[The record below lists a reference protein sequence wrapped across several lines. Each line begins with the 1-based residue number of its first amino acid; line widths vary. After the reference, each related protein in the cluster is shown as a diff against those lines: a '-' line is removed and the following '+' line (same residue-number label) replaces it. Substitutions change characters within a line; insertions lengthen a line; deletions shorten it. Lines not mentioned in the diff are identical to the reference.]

1 MLKGN
6 AHYLANKCQP
16 YADTELE
23 IESAQT
29 SPEVQAMIDMYA
41 ADPFVE
47 TFYHPVRHFDD
58 GARKRRQPK
67 RK

>member
-6 AHYLANKCQP
+6 AHHIADKCQP
-16 YADTELE
+16 YAEVELE
-23 IESAQT
+23 LESAQM
-29 SPEVQAMIDMYA
+29 SPKVQAMIDMYA

-58 GARKRRQPK
+58 GASKRRHTN